1 MVEGTIEDAREFRN
15 VGADVKIGDEEDG
28 IHLTP
33 FYQKNNLYAI
43 RHLFVARKDF
53 PEVHFFAIIG
63 IMKKLLISLVVG
75 VASATAFCA
84 GSVVKI
90 EGGEGS
96 YRLTFNGKPYFI
108 LGGGGGG
115 SKALLKEIGGNS
127 FRTWGANTAKRDL
140 DEAAKYG
147 ETVMLGFWLGHHQH
161 GFSYLNQQALADTEK
176 DVLETVKRIKD
187 HPALLCYTLGNEM
200 ELGEPNP
207 VEMWKFIDQL
217 AKKVKAL
224 DPNHPVGTVVAD
236 VWKEKADHIIAYADS
251 LDFIGF
257 NSYGGATSIGR
268 RWRELGGKKPYI
280 LTEYGPKGAGE
291 CGKAGNGLPLEW
303 TSTRKAEWYKDVYEQ
318 TILADKG
325 TYCLGGYVFTWG
337 HKNEGS
343 PTWFGTMLPD
353 GTKLEVVS
361 TLAKFW
367 KKPVKNRCPVIEE
380 MKVSKDDLAEGET
393 FTAMVAAKDPE
404 GDKLTWQWTLV
415 DEASF
420 YGEAGLG
427 LAMPQGWDEAIVSG
441 QGTTKVTVKLPGGGK
456 YRLYAYCFDGKGNA
470 AYANW
475 PVVGKGA
482 EPKKTLRPVPMPY
495 AVYKDGERSPWYVS
509 GYMGNTGAMKVNDG
523 CTENPHSGD
532 TCMKI
537 EYNANDNW
545 AGIFWQDPANDWGDK
560 FGGANLEKADTLVFW
575 ARGEKG
581 GEKVSFFM
589 GGLKDKPFA
598 DTANRKLENV
608 TLKKTWTRYRI
619 PLDGEDLSRIKT
631 GFGFNFG
638 GQGKP
643 FAFFLDDIQYVGE

>member
-1 MVEGTIEDAREFRN
+1 
-15 VGADVKIGDEEDG
+15 
-28 IHLTP
+28 
-33 FYQKNNLYAI
+33 
-43 RHLFVARKDF
+43 
-53 PEVHFFAIIG
+53 
-63 IMKKLLISLVVG
+63 MKKFLLSLSSF
-75 VASATAFCA
+75 AALSALAA

-90 EGGEGS
+90 TGSEGS
-96 YRLTFNGKPYFI
+96 WGLTFNGKPYFVN
-108 LGGGGGG
+108 GGGGGG

-127 FRTWGANTAKRDL
+127 FRTWGANAAKKDL

-147 ETVMLGFWLGHHQH
+147 ETVTIGFWLGHAKH
-161 GFSYLNQQALADTEK
+161 GFSYKNQQALDDTER

-187 HPALLCYTLGNEM
+187 HPALLTYTLGNEM
-200 ELGEPNP
+200 ELGQPDP
-207 VEMWKFIDQL
+207 VEMWQFINRL
-217 AKKVKAL
+217 AKKVKEI

-236 VWKEKADHIIAYADS
+236 IWKEKADHMIKYADA

-257 NSYGGATSIGR
+257 NSYGGATSVGK

-291 CGKAGNGLPLEW
+291 CGKAPNGLPLEW
-303 TSTRKAEWYKDVYEQ
+303 TSTYKAKWYNDVYEQ

-325 TYCLGGYVFTWG
+325 KYCLGGYVFTWG

-353 GTKLEVVS
+353 GTKLEVVR
-361 TLAKFW
+361 TLAEKW
-367 KKPVKNRCPVIEE
+367 GKKVANRCPQITE
-380 MKVSKDDLAEGET
+380 MKVSNDAPAEGAS
-393 FTAMVAAKDPE
+393 FTASVSAKDPD
-404 GDKLTWQWTLV
+404 GDMLTWMWTVV

-427 LAMPQGWDEAIVSG
+427 LAMPEGWDESIVAG
-441 QGTTKVTVKLPGGGK
+441 QGTPKVTVKLPGGGN

-475 PVVGKGA
+475 PVVGKGQK
-482 EPKKTLRPVPMPY
+482 PKKVVKPVKVPY
-495 AVYKDGERSPWYVS
+495 AIYADGVASKFYAS
-509 GYMGNTGAMKVNDG
+509 GWMGNTGAMKTDDG

-532 TCMKI
+532 VCLKVS
-537 EYNANDNW
+537 YDAKDNW
-545 AGIFWQDPANDWGDK
+545 AGISWQDPPNDWGDK
-560 FGGANLEKADTLVFW
+560 EGGVNLENATMLEFW

-581 GEKVSFFM
+581 GEKVNFFM
-589 GGLKDKPFA
+589 GGIENKPFS
-598 DTANRKLENV
+598 DTGSGKREV

-631 GFGFNFG
+631 AFGFNFG

-643 FAFFLDDIQYVGE
+643 FAFFLDDIRYVGD